1 VADLITVTPPTRAGV
16 AIPRR
21 QHVSP
26 NPPPAAV
33 LDSKS
38 GISGSRHQAH
48 MGIMPR
54 RRPTDSSALLLRPF
68 GVGFTASSFQT
79 DAPSGCSLM
88 AAYTAS
94 TAPTAHSS
102 AQHADESQIKSV
114 HPMFPQL
121 DVQSVSATG
130 GQDSGKYL
138 HGACSI
144 KLVGQAKARLRSLE
158 NVCPG
163 GRLESPGRRQP
174 MIPVLP
180 KAPILFNLHAA

>member
-1 VADLITVTPPTRAGV
+1 MSAPTHHQQRLSILNLASVGQVTKHTGIA
-16 AIPRR
+16 PR
-21 QHVSP
+21 Q
-26 NPPPAAV
+26 
-33 LDSKS
+33 
-38 GISGSRHQAH
+38 
-48 MGIMPR
+48 
-54 RRPTDSSALLLRPF
+54 RPTDSSALFLRPF
-68 GVGFTASSFQT
+68 GVGFTASFQI
-79 DAPSGCSLM
+79 DVPSGCSLM

-94 TAPTAHSS
+94 TAPTAQSS
-102 AQHADESQIKSV
+102 AQHAEESQIKSV

-163 GRLESPGRRQP
+163 GAWSLLVDASP
-174 MIPVLP
+174 
-180 KAPILFNLHAA
+180 